1 VTAAQPGTGGTPESE
16 GSSEIALFFGL
27 ASQRLKSRARFYG
40 AALALVLFMPYEIVD
55 DRPQFIWQLAPELPL
70 AGVIAAYAPVFAA
83 ALIVICTYALRR
95 ASSLALGVLS
105 SLGLAA
111 FLIRL
116 GADASAWEVLPLP
129 ESLTDRPLPALFAL
143 ALTAAGSNLAFRLHA
158 RRASR
163 FVLGAAVACALLF
176 YAWPARGEAPFVT
189 LIRALALLPE
199 MPGFRFQLGLFI
211 LAMLAFFPLAIPLVG
226 LRYIA
231 RPPNREQPFLTAVA
245 IYGLPA
251 ILLMFVYRSLLG
263 AQGGAGILASLLSI
277 TAITSLLALVASAVE
292 VLVESLVLPPGELE
306 RVDGFG
312 TPVKGLPLHSA
323 ALIALTAVAVLAAA
337 QWTLARPPKK
347 GVEWAIKPPTK
358 EADEL
363 FGKLLPA
370 WDRARLNWD
379 RRVRTTSSAEG
390 MVDVKANAR
399 ELVSAAR
406 ASAPGLGSAFEALTR
421 ESGDLDLAGRRFF
434 RLVEDVN
441 EQSRVGGL
449 PYYID
454 PTVSIY
460 QTDDGLRR
468 HFYVHP
474 YRIEKVRRVRAGG
487 VDLATLEVRNLGPG
501 RDGHLRL
508 GFSRDIQ
515 PFALVVMDEL
525 EPYEKE
531 LAALA
536 AAVPPRCVEAEYDD
550 AAVAEPL
557 ARCGELLASAAR
569 APGGLMPGLVAGTE
583 RHELQHQ
590 LDGPLLAMSPVV
602 LRRMAAYTDEV
613 QRRVNREL
621 SAYVAELTAE
631 GMSGR
636 LGLVHIFRH
645 ALLGR
650 RGVEHHVGILAFE
663 ALTEKKIRGEDGK
676 EDRAELGRAFA
687 EVAAMGDDSLRA
699 RAASVW
705 QDLFGARLPAFEPM
719 SD

>member
-1 VTAAQPGTGGTPESE
+1 MTAAPETAETPENE
-16 GSSEIALFFGL
+16 GSSEIALFFGMS
-27 ASQRLKSRARFYG
+27 SQRLKSRARFYG

-55 DRPQFIWQLAPELPL
+55 DKPQFIWQLAPELPL
-70 AGVIAAYAPVFAA
+70 AGVIAAFAPVLAA
-83 ALIVICTYALRR
+83 ALILICTYTLRR
-95 ASSLALGVLS
+95 ASSLALGVLA

-111 FLIRL
+111 LLIRI

-129 ESLTDRPLPALFAL
+129 ESLTDHPLPALVAL

-176 YAWPARGEAPFVT
+176 YAWPSRGEAPFVT

-199 MPGFRFQLGLFI
+199 MPGFRFQLGLLI
-211 LAMLAFFPLAIPLVG
+211 LAMLALFPLVVPLVG
-226 LRYIA
+226 LMYIS
-231 RPPNREQPFLTAVA
+231 RPPNREQPGLTAVA
-245 IYGLPA
+245 LYGLPA

-263 AQGGAGILASLLSI
+263 AQGGAGILSALISI
-277 TAITSLLALVASAVE
+277 AALTALLALIASAVE
-292 VLVESLVLPPGELE
+292 ILVESLALPREELE

-312 TPVKGLPLHSA
+312 HPVKGLPLRSA
-323 ALIALTAVAVLAAA
+323 ALIALAAVAVLAGA
-337 QWTLARPPKK
+337 QWALARPPKK
-347 GVEWAIKPPTK
+347 GVEWAITPPTK
-358 EADEL
+358 EGDEL

-370 WDRARLNWD
+370 WDNARLSWD
-379 RRVRTTSSAEG
+379 RRVRKGSSAQG

-406 ASAPGLGSAFEALTR
+406 ASGPGLGGAFEALTR

-434 RLVEDVN
+434 RLVEDIN
-441 EQSRVGGL
+441 EQSRVAGL

-460 QTDDGLRR
+460 QTDEGLLR

-487 VDLATLEVRNLGPG
+487 VDLATLEVRNLGSG

-531 LAALA
+531 LSTLA
-536 AAVPPRCVEAEYDD
+536 AAVPPRCVDAESED
-550 AAVAEPL
+550 ATIAEPL
-557 ARCGELLASAAR
+557 ARCGELLASAVR

-590 LDGPLLAMSPVV
+590 LDGPHLVMSPAV
-602 LRRMAAYTDEV
+602 LRRMAAYSDDV

-663 ALTEKKIRGEDGK
+663 ALSDRKIRGADGK
-676 EDRAELGRAFA
+676 DDRAALGRAFA

-699 RAASVW
+699 RAASAW
-705 QDLFGARLPAFEPM
+705 RDLFGATLPAFEPM
-719 SD
+719 PD